1 MKKISV
7 HKVCP
12 LSAYKKP
19 EFLTELPKSPSLAE
33 SLAGQGQ
40 QKEPGLGSGTKLVI
54 ARLRP
59 GHIPSLR
66 WEGLLASCSAAGRTG
81 GGQVSLWPRKIPL
94 PTAQRVE
101 KGVKVVPGAEGCDL
115 LAGPWPW
122 SHPFCA
128 LCTRGEAL
136 GPAEGS
142 REVGVSGTPQTTPS
156 TQHRPELHSVFP
168 QVMPSL
174 APG

>member
-1 MKKISV
+1 M

-81 GGQVSLWPRKIPL
+81 GGQVSLWPRKIHCLQPKGL
-94 PTAQRVE
+94 RRELKWSRVLRAVISWLGLGLGATPSVPSVLE
-101 KGVKVVPGAEGCDL
+101 VK
-115 LAGPWPW
+115 PWVQQ
-122 SHPFCA
+122 
-128 LCTRGEAL
+128 
-136 GPAEGS
+136 
-142 REVGVSGTPQTTPS
+142 REVGK
-156 TQHRPELHSVFP
+156 
-168 QVMPSL
+168 
-174 APG
+174 